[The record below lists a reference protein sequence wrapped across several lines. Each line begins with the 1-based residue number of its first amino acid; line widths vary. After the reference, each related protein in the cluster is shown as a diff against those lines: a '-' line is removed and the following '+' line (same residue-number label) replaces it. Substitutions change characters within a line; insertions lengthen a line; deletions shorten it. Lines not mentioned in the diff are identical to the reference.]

1 MMLRPLVLI
10 AALLATALPA
20 AATSRIKDITNV
32 QGVRANQLVGYGLVI
47 GLNGTG
53 DSLRNAPFTQ
63 QSLQSMLDRMG
74 INVRDANPRTRN
86 VAAVIVTAELPA
98 FIGKGSR
105 IDVTV
110 SSLGDASSL
119 AGGSLIMTPLYGAD
133 NKIYAVSQGPVA
145 VTGFTTPGKAETV
158 TQGVPTAGRIPNG
171 ALIEREGPGTFAEE
185 TRIVLEL
192 HNPDFTTAVAV
203 ADAINRYATDHY
215 GKRVAREDDL
225 RTVTLIRPANIG
237 AARFISE
244 VGQLVVRPDAPA
256 RIVIDEKT
264 GTIVIGRDV
273 RVSTVA
279 VTHGTLTVSV
289 TESEQVSQPAPFS
302 DGETVVTP
310 ETMTGVEEKGGYLQ
324 IVGGTNLQNLVTGLN
339 QIGLKPQGIIAIL
352 QAIKSSGALQAELV
366 VQ

>member
-1 MMLRPLVLI
+1 MTRILSLFI
-10 AALLATALPA
+10 ALLLMTSAA
-20 AATSRIKDITNV
+20 AATSRIKDITSV

-47 GLNGTG
+47 GLNGSG

-74 INVRDANPRTRN
+74 INVRDANSRTRN

-98 FIGKGSR
+98 FIGKGAR

-110 SSLGDASSL
+110 SSLGDATSL
-119 AGGSLIMTPLYGAD
+119 SGGSLIMTPLYGAD
-133 NKIYAVSQGPVA
+133 NQIYAVAQGPVA

-158 TQGVPTAGRIPNG
+158 TQGVPTTGRIANG
-171 ALIEREGPGTFAEE
+171 ALIERDGPGRFADVS
-185 TRIVLEL
+185 RIVLEL
-192 HNPDFTTAVAV
+192 HNPDFSTSVAV
-203 ADAINRYATDHY
+203 ADAINRFAREHY
-215 GKRVAREDDL
+215 GRPVAQEEDL
-225 RTVTLIRPANIG
+225 RTITLVRPANLG
-237 AARFISE
+237 AARFIAE
-244 VGQLVVRPDAPA
+244 VGELVVRPDAPA

-273 RVSTVA
+273 RISTVA
-279 VTHGTLTVSV
+279 VTHGNLTVRV
-289 TESEQVSQPAPFS
+289 TETEKVSQPAPFS
-302 DGETVVTP
+302 DGKTVVTP
-310 ETMTGVEEKGGYLQ
+310 ETYTDVGETGGYLQ
-324 IVGGTNLQNLVTGLN
+324 IVGGTNLQNLVSGLN